1 MAKILRVLREQPG
14 IRLAGLMAPGAFW
27 LSVFFLVPLLIM
39 AWISFLSRDP
49 LGFPTP
55 PLTLQNYWE
64 IIRDIRFAPSISLAD
79 GLAIRLFEGL
89 YLELF
94 WRSIWLSLLST
105 VITLL
110 IAFPVALFM
119 ARLPPRY
126 RNLALFLVM
135 IPFWTNFLVRTYA
148 LQFMLRSNGP
158 INTLL
163 RALGLEPIELLFTPT
178 AVMLGLVYGN
188 LPFMILPLYT
198 SLEKFDW
205 TMIEAAHDLGAD
217 TLRAFQRVMLPLIS
231 PGLLAG
237 SILTFV
243 PAIGAYITVELMGGG
258 RTNMIGYAIA
268 QQFSASV
275 NWPFGSAMSLLMM
288 IIVTFAAVLYF
299 RSGRG
304 EYRNAI

>member
-1 MAKILRVLREQPG
+1 MIQAFRERRSLR
-14 IRLAGLMAPGAFW
+14 IFGLMGPGAFW
-27 LSVFFLVPLLIM
+27 LIVFFLIPLLIM
-39 AWISFLSRDP
+39 AVISFMSRDQF
-49 LGFPTP
+49 GFPAP
-55 PLTLQNYWE
+55 PLTLENYHDV
-64 IIRDIRFAPSISLAD
+64 IKDIRFNPSISFES
-79 GLAIRLFEGL
+79 GLNIRLFDGL

-94 WRSIWLSLLST
+94 WRSVWLSLVST
-105 VITLL
+105 LITLL

-119 ARLPPRY
+119 SRLSRRY

-148 LQFMLRSNGP
+148 LQFMLRGNGP
-158 INTLL
+158 INTAL
-163 RALGLEPIELLFTPT
+163 RALGLEPIDLLFTPT
-178 AVMLGLVYGN
+178 AVMIGLVYGN

-231 PGLLAG
+231 PGLVAG

-243 PAIGAYITVELMGGG
+243 PAIGSYITVELMGGG
-258 RTNMIGYAIA
+258 RTNMIGYTIA

-275 NWPFGSAMSLLMM
+275 NWPFGSALALLMM
-288 IIVTFAAVLYF
+288 IIVTVAAVLYF
-299 RSGRG
+299 RTGRG
-304 EYRNAI
+304 DQRAVL

>member
-1 MAKILRVLREQPG
+1 MLRILRERPAM
-14 IRLAGLMAPGAFW
+14 RLAGLMAPGAFW
-27 LSVFFLVPLLIM
+27 LFVFFFVPLLIM
-39 AWISFLSRDP
+39 AGISFLSRDR
-49 LGFPTP
+49 LGFPTL

-64 IIRDIRFAPSISLAD
+64 IVRDIRFAPSISLAG
-79 GLAIRLFEGL
+79 GLTIRLFEGL

-105 VITLL
+105 LITLF

-119 ARLPPRY
+119 ARLPSRY

-148 LQFMLRSNGP
+148 LQFMLRGNGP

-163 RALGLEPIELLFTPT
+163 SALGLEPIDLLFTP
-178 AVMLGLVYGN
+178 AAIMLGLVYGN

-205 TMIEAAHDLGAD
+205 TMIEAANDLGAD
-217 TLRAFQRVMLPLIS
+217 MLRAFQRVMLPLIS

-243 PAIGAYITVELMGGG
+243 PAIGSYITVELMGGG
-258 RTNMIGYAIA
+258 RTNLIGYAIA

-288 IIVTFAAVLYF
+288 IIVTAAAVLYF

-304 EYRNAI
+304 EYRNVV

>member
-1 MAKILRVLREQPG
+1 MLQILREQRG
-14 IRLAGLMAPGAFW
+14 LRIAGLMAPGGFW
-27 LSVFFLVPLLIM
+27 LVVFFFIPLLIM
-39 AWISFLSRDP
+39 AGISFLSRDR

-55 PLTLQNYWE
+55 PLTLQNYLE
-64 IIRDIRFAPSISLAD
+64 IFRDIRFAPSVSLEG
-79 GLAIRLFEGL
+79 GLTVRLFEGL

-94 WRSIWLSLLST
+94 WRSVWLSLLST
-105 VITLL
+105 LITLV

-119 ARLPPRY
+119 ARLPLRF
-126 RNLALFLVM
+126 RNLAIFLVM

-148 LQFMLRSNGP
+148 LQFMLRGNGP

-163 RALGLEPIELLFTPT
+163 RTLDLQPIDLLFTPT

-205 TMIEAAHDLGAD
+205 TMIEAANDLGAG

-243 PAIGAYITVELMGGG
+243 PSIGSYITVELMGGG

-268 QQFSASV
+268 QQFSASA

-288 IIVTFAAVLYF
+288 IIVTLAAVLYF

-304 EYRNAI
+304 EYRNVV

>member
-1 MAKILRVLREQPG
+1 MIQTFRERRSLR
-14 IRLAGLMAPGAFW
+14 IAGLMGPGAFW
-27 LSVFFLVPLLIM
+27 LAVFFLIPLLIM
-39 AWISFLSRDP
+39 AVISFMSRDQF
-49 LGFPTP
+49 GFPAP
-55 PLTLQNYWE
+55 PFTLQNYWD
-64 IIRDIRFAPSISLAD
+64 IVKDIRLNPSISLEG
-79 GLAIRLFEGL
+79 GLTVRLFDGL

-94 WRSIWLSLLST
+94 WRSIWLALIST
-105 VITLL
+105 IITLL

-119 ARLPPRY
+119 SRLSRRY

-148 LQFMLRSNGP
+148 LQFMLRGNGP

-163 RALGLEPIELLFTPT
+163 RTLGLEPLDLLFTPT
-178 AVMLGLVYGN
+178 AVMVGLVYGN

-205 TMIEAAHDLGAD
+205 TMIEAANDLGAN

-231 PGLLAG
+231 PGLVAG

-243 PAIGAYITVELMGGG
+243 PAIGSYITVELMGGG

-288 IIVTFAAVLYF
+288 IIVTIAAVLYF

-304 EYRNAI
+304 EQRAVL